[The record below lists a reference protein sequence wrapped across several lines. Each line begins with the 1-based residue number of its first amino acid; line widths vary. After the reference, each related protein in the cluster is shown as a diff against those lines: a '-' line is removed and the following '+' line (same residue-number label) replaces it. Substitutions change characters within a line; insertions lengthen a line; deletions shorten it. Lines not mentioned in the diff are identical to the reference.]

1 MQLSTLLPLWLL
13 LACAAASIF
22 AWRRSLV
29 DRSPAKKWT
38 AHGLRLL
45 GCLFLILAL
54 CRPYWLSSSDDLHI
68 VHLVDIS
75 ESVDP
80 DSIRLASKEIEQAT
94 SELRPSDRSSVLAFG
109 SGLSVSDPSSL
120 RKMADEADN
129 GTADSSLR
137 DATSLPEALLGSRLV
152 FDAEMARRLV
162 VYSDGSPTTPGLARA
177 IETLKEEGVDVRFRP
192 IEGLK
197 RPEAAVIAFDP
208 MTTVAYR
215 GEIVRMRL
223 TLRANESMKAT
234 ARVLQRGVA
243 VASTPV
249 ELEAGKDTTVTLDVM
264 MTASG
269 ESRWEAELLPEQDWF
284 PINNR
289 VSTTITVKG
298 EPRILVLHRDEKLMR
313 PLARA
318 MKKQGLDLELRGERG
333 LPDAMAEMLAFDAVV
348 LADVP
353 ATSLTTR
360 QMELLR
366 RYVSDFGGGLAMLG
380 SENSF
385 GLGGYFRT
393 AVEEAL
399 PLTSRYEKEK
409 QKPSLAMVLVIDKS
423 GSMSGPPIEL
433 ARASAKAAA
442 ELLGAQDQIAVIGF
456 DGESRVILPMTGASD
471 KGTILGSIDSLE
483 ASGGTDAYPGM
494 AKGREL
500 LQNSVAKVKHMI
512 VLSDGQTPDNDFS
525 GLVRDMRA
533 QGMTVSSVALGDGA
547 AKDLM
552 QLIAQEGGGRY
563 YETNDPTNMPQI
575 FTKETMQASRS
586 AIKEDLFGAV
596 VTGDHPVLSGYEKS
610 DLPFVLG
617 YVMTQPKP
625 TAQLLLAAETGDPL
639 LAICRYG
646 LGTGLSWTS
655 DLTEK
660 WGGEWLGWGNGPSF
674 WAQVFRGIVRKEQS
688 AGLSASGS
696 VSREQWL
703 VSMNRRDELDNP
715 VNNVTWDARAID
727 ADGAEVPVSV
737 RQTGVGRY
745 ETTVDLTGR
754 DRVNLS
760 LRDTEHS
767 LMKTLGWQRD
777 YPAEYRLDRTADPA
791 LAATPPFD
799 PSATRKDLPET
810 DVYQDVS
817 HWFVFAGFASLIGGI
832 AMRRI

>member
-1 MQLSTLLPLWLL
+1 MHLSTYFPLWFL
-13 LACAAASIF
+13 LACAAASVF

-29 DRSPAKKWT
+29 DRPPVRKWA
-38 AHGLRLL
+38 AHALRLL
-45 GCLFLILAL
+45 GVVCLILAL
-54 CRPYWLSSSDDLHI
+54 CRPYWLSRSDDLH
-68 VHLVDIS
+68 VVWLVDIS

-80 DSIRLASKEIEQAT
+80 GSIRLSADEIEKSA
-94 SELRPSDRSSVLAFG
+94 SSLRSGDRSSILSFG
-109 SGLSVSDPSSL
+109 SGLESSSVAAL
-120 RKMADEADN
+120 RKTADEADK
-129 GTADSSLR
+129 GTADSSRR
-137 DATSLPEALLGSRLV
+137 DSTLLPEALLGLRLV

-162 VYSDGSPTTPGLARA
+162 VFSDGSSTSPGVAEALK
-177 IETLKEEGVDVRFRP
+177 TLREEGVDVRFRP

-197 RPEAAVIAFDP
+197 RPEAAVVSLVP
-208 MTTVAYR
+208 MSTVAYQ

-223 TLRANESMKAT
+223 TLRANEKMNGT
-234 ARVLQRGVA
+234 ARILQRGVA
-243 VASTPV
+243 VVSTPV
-249 ELEAGKDTTVTLDVM
+249 SLVPGTDTEVTLDVM

-269 ESRWEAELLPEQDWF
+269 ESRWEAELLPEKDWF

-289 VSTTITVKG
+289 VATTITVKG
-298 EPRILVLHRDEKLMR
+298 EPRLLVLHRDEKQMR

-333 LPDAMAEMLAFDAVV
+333 LPESMAEMLAFDAVV

-360 QMELLR
+360 QMELLK

-393 AVEEAL
+393 PVEEAL

-423 GSMSGPPIEL
+423 GSMDGQPIEL

-442 ELLGAQDQIAVIGF
+442 ELLGAQDQIAVVGF
-456 DGESRVILPMTGASD
+456 DDQTRVILPMTGASD
-471 KGTILGSIDSLE
+471 KGTVLGAIDSLA

-494 AKGREL
+494 VEGRQI
-500 LQNSVAKVKHMI
+500 LQNAVAKVKHMI
-512 VLSDGQTPDNDFS
+512 VLSDGQTPDNDFP

-547 AKDLM
+547 AKELM
-552 QLIAQEGGGRY
+552 EMIAQEGGGRY

-596 VTGDHPVLSGYEKS
+596 VTGDHPILSGYEKS

-625 TAQLLLAAETGDPL
+625 TATLLLAAETGDPL
-639 LAICRYG
+639 MAISRYG
-646 LGTGLSWTS
+646 LGTGLCWTS

-660 WGGEWLGWGNGPSF
+660 WGGEWLSWGNGGAF

-688 AGLSASGS
+688 VGLAANGS
-696 VSREQWL
+696 VAREQWRVDIL
-703 VSMNRRDELDNP
+703 RRDEADRP
-715 VNNVTWDARAID
+715 VDRVKWDAKAID
-727 ADGAEVPVSV
+727 ANGGEVPVSV

-745 ETTVDLTGR
+745 ETTIDLAGR

-760 LRDTEHS
+760 LRDPDHS

-777 YPAEYRLDRTADPA
+777 YPAEYRLDRLPDPA
-791 LAATPPFD
+791 LAQLPRFKAEEI
-799 PSATRKDLPET
+799 RGDLPDT
-810 DVYQDVS
+810 PVYQDIS
-817 HWFVFAGFASLIGGI
+817 HYFVFTAFALLIGGI

>member
-1 MQLSTLLPLWLL
+1 MQLSTLIPLWLL
-13 LACAAASIF
+13 LACAAASVF
-22 AWRRSLV
+22 TWRRSLV
-29 DRSPAKKWT
+29 DRPPLRKWL

-45 GCLFLILAL
+45 GVVCLILAL
-54 CRPYWLSSSDDLHI
+54 CRPYWLSKSDDLH
-68 VHLVDIS
+68 VVWLVDIS

-80 DSIRLASKEIEQAT
+80 ASIRLSAAEIEKSSKQLKA
-94 SELRPSDRSSVLAFG
+94 SDRSSILSFG
-109 SGLSVSDPSSL
+109 SGLLATDLAAL
-120 RKMADEADN
+120 RKTADEAEK
-129 GTADSSLR
+129 GTADASLR
-137 DATSLPEALLGSRLV
+137 NSTKLPEALLGSRLV

-162 VYSDGSPTTPGLARA
+162 VFSDGSSTNPGVSEALKTLRA
-177 IETLKEEGVDVRFRP
+177 EGVDVRFRP

-197 RPEAAVIAFDP
+197 RPEAAVVSLEPAS
-208 MTTVAYR
+208 TVAYR

-223 TLRANESMKAT
+223 TLRANEKMNAT
-234 ARVLQRGVA
+234 ARILQRGVA

-249 ELEAGKDTTVTLDVM
+249 SLVPGIDTEVTLDVV

-269 ESRWEAELLPEQDWF
+269 ESRWEAELLPEEDWF
-284 PINNR
+284 PVNNR
-289 VSTTITVKG
+289 VATTVTVKG
-298 EPRILVLHRDEKLMR
+298 EPRILILHRDEKQMR
-313 PLARA
+313 PLARS

-333 LPDAMAEMLAFDAVV
+333 LPESMAEMLAFDAVV

-393 AVEEAL
+393 PVEEAL

-442 ELLGAQDQIAVIGF
+442 ELLGAQDQIAVVGF
-456 DGESRVILPMTGASD
+456 DGSPRVILPMTGASD
-471 KGTILGSIDSLE
+471 KATVLGAIDSLQ
-483 ASGGTDAYPGM
+483 ADGGTDAYPGM
-494 AKGREL
+494 VEGKQL
-500 LQNSVAKVKHMI
+500 LQNATAKVKHMI
-512 VLSDGQTPDNDFS
+512 VLSDGQTPENDFS

-547 AKDLM
+547 AKDIM

-596 VTGDHPVLSGYEKS
+596 VTGEHPILSGYEKS
-610 DLPFVLG
+610 ELPFILG

-625 TAQLLLAAETGDPL
+625 TATLLLAAETGDPL
-639 LAICRYG
+639 MAICRYG
-646 LGTGLSWTS
+646 LGTGLCWTS
-655 DLTEK
+655 DLSEK
-660 WGGEWLGWGNGPSF
+660 WGSEWLDWGNSGAF
-674 WAQVFRGIVRKEQS
+674 WAQIFRGIVRKEQS
-688 AGLSASGS
+688 TGLAATGT
-696 VSREQWL
+696 VSREQWKIDIF
-703 VSMNRRDELDNP
+703 RRDEADRP
-715 VNNVTWDARAID
+715 VDGVRWDAKAID
-727 ADGAEVPVSV
+727 AAGGEVPVSV
-737 RQTGVGRY
+737 RQTGVGKY
-745 ETTVDLTGR
+745 ETTVDLAGR

-760 LRDTEHS
+760 LRDPDHS

-777 YPAEYRLDRTADPA
+777 YPAEYRLDRQPDPA
-791 LAATPPFD
+791 LALLENFD
-799 PSATRKDLPET
+799 PKHVRAALPET
-810 DVYQDVS
+810 PVYQDIA
-817 HWFVFAGFASLIGGI
+817 HWFVFAGFALLIGSV